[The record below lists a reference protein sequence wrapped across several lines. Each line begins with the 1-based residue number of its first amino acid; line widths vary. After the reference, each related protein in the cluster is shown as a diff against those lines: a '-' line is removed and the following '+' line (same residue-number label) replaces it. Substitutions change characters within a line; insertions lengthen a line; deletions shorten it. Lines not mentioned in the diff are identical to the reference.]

1 MHHDQHGSGV
11 GGLEGVDDEVGG
23 EAGGSK
29 MSIVILP
36 SGDGDGKGAG
46 DGNTVGETVGDGEA
60 STNTPAELAGTI
72 VSRCA
77 SPLLHGPLP
86 AVVDEKPRAS
96 LRSRIK

>member
-36 SGDGDGKGAG
+36 SGDGDGEA
-46 DGNTVGETVGDGEA
+46 VGDGSGDGKHA
-60 STNTPAELAGTI
+60 ARPTDDQQP
-72 VSRCA
+72 C
-77 SPLLHGPLP
+77 HGGK
-86 AVVDEKPRAS
+86 D
-96 LRSRIK
+96 